1 MSEYAG
7 IYLLDNPYFLDDTF
21 DYFIPPDMRG
31 NIAKGDFVTVPFG
44 TANRRCIGIV
54 DSIKDSPDDSNLSCK
69 PVLSVCDK
77 SMSLSEEMFGLC
89 FFMKERTLCTMGDA
103 IRAAIPASALSHLEE
118 VYRPSENAAHENAEK
133 LDSASNF
140 ILDHIKDKGCVSYE
154 LLKNKFGPSLDG
166 ALKSLLL
173 LGLVEK
179 DFVIRSSSEKS
190 ESVYSLAI
198 SKETAL
204 ALIESKETSIKLR
217 SPQQLAVIRA
227 LYESDSAELCE
238 KDLCEIAKVTTSPL
252 KTLCDKGI
260 LKKTK
265 RSIDRSFLPEIKSSS
280 NAEIVL
286 NDEQQKAYETL
297 CALADS
303 GEPKAALLHGVTG
316 SGKTS
321 VMLRAIDHVLESGRG
336 VIVLLPEIALTPQSL
351 AIFCSRYGENVA
363 IIHSGL
369 SAGERFDTYKRIKR
383 GDASVVIGTRSA
395 VFAPVNDLGMIIIDE
410 EQEHTY
416 KSDMNPKYH
425 TRDIARFRAAWHNG
439 LMLLSSAT
447 PSFESYSR
455 AIDGAYTLIEINKR
469 YGKAILPTTTVVD
482 MRKESSEGSTSPLS
496 TLLCKRLVENYQ
508 KGNQSILFL
517 NRRGYNNFI
526 SCRTCGKPIQCPKC
540 SVSMAYHTFKNSYDK
555 GELRCHWCG
564 LRSPLPEICPECSS
578 VHLSKMGYGTQ
589 RIEQE
594 LSELLPSARIL
605 RMDADTTTSRYSY
618 ENILGQF
625 RRHEADILLGT
636 QMVTKGHDFP
646 NVTLVGVLLADTSLY
661 LDDYRAGER
670 TFSMLTQVIGRAGR
684 GSKAG
689 EAIIQ
694 TANPDHECIRLSCA
708 QDYKTFYK
716 NEIRLRR
723 ALQFPP
729 FCDIAL
735 LTITSPEEKE
745 LLKAATMLRN
755 EFLRLHKEKY
765 SDLPIDSFGPFE
777 APVYRVENRYR
788 MRMVIKCRLNKKSR
802 ALFSEL
808 LGGFSRAAI
817 RKLTL
822 SIDFNPSNL

>member
-31 NIAKGDFVTVPFG
+31 NICKGDFVTVPFG
-44 TANRRCIGIV
+44 TANRRCLGIV

-118 VYRPSENAAHENAEK
+118 VYRPSENGKSTKA
-133 LDSASNF
+133 LSSSTLF
-140 ILDHIKDKGCVSYE
+140 ILEHIKNKCCVSYE
-154 LLKNKFGPSLDG
+154 ILKNKFGPSLDG
-166 ALKSLLL
+166 ALKTLLL
-173 LGLVEK
+173 EGFIEK
-179 DFVIRSSSEKS
+179 DFIIRASAEKS
-190 ESVYSLAI
+190 ESVYSFAI
-198 SKETAL
+198 TKENAL
-204 ALIESKETSIKLR
+204 ALLEGKYASARLR

-227 LYESDSAELCE
+227 LLESETSELCE
-238 KDLCEIAKVTTSPL
+238 KELCERAKTTSSPL

-260 LKKTK
+260 LKKAK
-265 RSIDRSFLPEIKSSS
+265 RSVDRSFLPDIKSSS
-280 NAEIVL
+280 STEIVL
-286 NDEQQKAYETL
+286 NDEQQNAYETL
-297 CALADS
+297 CALSDS

-321 VMLRAIDHVLESGRG
+321 VMLRTIDHVLDSGRG

-351 AIFCSRYGENVA
+351 AIFCSRYGKNVA

-383 GDASVVIGTRSA
+383 GDANVVIGTRSA

-455 AIDGAYTLIEINKR
+455 AKEGAYTLIEINKR
-469 YGKAILPTTTVVD
+469 YGKAVLPKTTVVD
-482 MRKESSEGSTSPLS
+482 MRRESSEGSTSPLS
-496 TLLCKRLVENYQ
+496 TLLCKRLVENYNS
-508 KGNQSILFL
+508 GNQSILFL

-540 SVSMAYHTFKNSYDK
+540 SVSMAYHTFGNSYDK

-564 LRSPLPEICPECSS
+564 LRTPLPEVCPECKST
-578 VHLSKMGYGTQ
+578 HLAKMGYGTQ

-594 LSELLPSARIL
+594 LSELLPNARIL

-646 NVTLVGVLLADTSLY
+646 DVTLVGVLLADTSLY

-684 GSKAG
+684 GNKAG

-708 QDYKTFYK
+708 QDYKTFYDA
-716 NEIRLRR
+716 EIRLRR

-735 LTITSPEEKE
+735 LTVTSPEEKE

-765 SDLPIDSFGPFE
+765 PELPIDSFGPFE
-777 APVYRVENRYR
+777 APIYRVENRYR
-788 MRMVIKCRLNKKSR
+788 MRMVIKCRLNKRSR

-808 LGGFSRAAI
+808 LSGFSRSSI

-822 SIDFNPSNL
+822 SVDFNPSNL